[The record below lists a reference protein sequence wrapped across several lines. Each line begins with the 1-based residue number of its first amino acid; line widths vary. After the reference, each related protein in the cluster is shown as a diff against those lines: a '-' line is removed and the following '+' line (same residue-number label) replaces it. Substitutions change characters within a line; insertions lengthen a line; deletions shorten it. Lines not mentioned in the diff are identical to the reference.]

1 MNDTLK
7 RIIGIALILTPVIA
21 YLYVWYL
28 SIVLFLIPAFQTYFA
43 LYGVW
48 QTFAIWFGLT
58 AAGFICGLFFPFI
71 YSNFK
76 EGFRH
81 EHS

>member
-7 RIIGIALILTPVIA
+7 RIIGIALILTPLIV

-28 SIVLFLIPAFQTYFA
+28 SITLFLIPAFKLYFS

-48 QTFAIWFGLT
+48 GTFGIWAALT
-58 AAGFICGLFFPFI
+58 AAGFVCGLFFPFMWH
-71 YSNFK
+71 NFK
-76 EGFRH
+76 QGYRH
-81 EHS
+81 ETS